1 MAPLGVRYNV
11 GAMTRSDVQLM
22 LDVKAG
28 DDASFNLLLQKYRT
42 PLINFLYRMVRDT
55 ATAEDLAQEVFLRVY
70 RARKQYSPSAKFT
83 TWLFRIA
90 TNLALN
96 SVRDNRHRQMDV
108 SIDAPVEEDEAPLQL
123 PTREMR
129 IDEHMI
135 ERDRADFI
143 RQAIASLPEKQRVAV
158 LLHKYEEMDYAEIAK
173 ILECSESALKSL
185 LFRAY
190 ETLRVQLA
198 PLVVPADGASR
209 RGRTAIMKKCEE
221 VSKQL
226 VAYLDRRANSAE
238 RQEVEEH
245 LAACRACHERAE
257 GFRKLWGVLDEVPL
271 VEPSLSFDA
280 RIRARIA
287 EEPRPRWFRWLVPQP
302 RLAFSMALLLALS
315 VWMARLAARGESGGD
330 ASSRISKRSR
340 IWASWRITTC

>member
-1 MAPLGVRYNV
+1 VPVPGNFSSLFGFHTPERSEIMEHSHALQLYGTAGVRYNV

-42 PLINFLYRMVRDT
+42 PLINFLYRMVRDS

-123 PTREMR
+123 PAREMR

-135 ERDRADFI
+135 ERDRAEFI
-143 RQAIASLPEKQRVAV
+143 RQAISSLPEKQRVAV

-198 PLVVPADGASR
+198 PLVAQP
-209 RGRTAIMKKCEE
+209 
-221 VSKQL
+221 
-226 VAYLDRRANSAE
+226 VARRAG
-238 RQEVEEH
+238 
-245 LAACRACHERAE
+245 E
-257 GFRKLWGVLDEVPL
+257 GR
-271 VEPSLSFDA
+271 PS
-280 RIRARIA
+280 
-287 EEPRPRWFRWLVPQP
+287 
-302 RLAFSMALLLALS
+302 
-315 VWMARLAARGESGGD
+315 
-330 ASSRISKRSR
+330 
-340 IWASWRITTC
+340 

>member
-1 MAPLGVRYNV
+1 MEHSHALQLYGTAGVRYNV

-42 PLINFLYRMVRDT
+42 PLINFLFRMVRDS

-108 SIDAPVEEDEAPLQL
+108 SIDASVEDDEAPLQL
-123 PTREMR
+123 PAREMR

-135 ERDRADFI
+135 ERDRAEFI
-143 RQAIASLPEKQRVAV
+143 RQAISSLPEIQRAAV

-198 PLVVPADGASR
+198 PLVAQP
-209 RGRTAIMKKCEE
+209 
-221 VSKQL
+221 
-226 VAYLDRRANSAE
+226 VARRAG
-238 RQEVEEH
+238 
-245 LAACRACHERAE
+245 E
-257 GFRKLWGVLDEVPL
+257 GR
-271 VEPSLSFDA
+271 PS
-280 RIRARIA
+280 
-287 EEPRPRWFRWLVPQP
+287 
-302 RLAFSMALLLALS
+302 
-315 VWMARLAARGESGGD
+315 
-330 ASSRISKRSR
+330 
-340 IWASWRITTC
+340 

>member
-1 MAPLGVRYNV
+1 MEHSHALQLYGTAGVRYNV

-42 PLINFLYRMVRDT
+42 PLINFLFRMVRDS

-123 PTREMR
+123 PAREMR

-135 ERDRADFI
+135 ERDRAEFI
-143 RQAIASLPEKQRVAV
+143 RQAISSLPEKQRVAV

-198 PLVVPADGASR
+198 PLVAQS
-209 RGRTAIMKKCEE
+209 
-221 VSKQL
+221 
-226 VAYLDRRANSAE
+226 VARRAG
-238 RQEVEEH
+238 
-245 LAACRACHERAE
+245 E
-257 GFRKLWGVLDEVPL
+257 GRPL
-271 VEPSLSFDA
+271 
-280 RIRARIA
+280 
-287 EEPRPRWFRWLVPQP
+287 
-302 RLAFSMALLLALS
+302 
-315 VWMARLAARGESGGD
+315 
-330 ASSRISKRSR
+330 
-340 IWASWRITTC
+340 